1 MKFLNGFKE
10 FAMKG
15 NIVDLAVAVIIGGT
29 FGAIITSLVE
39 DIITPLILAPALKAS
54 GVSEIDKLVW
64 GSVKYGKFLSSI
76 INFIIIALTLF
87 MVINVMNK
95 IKKEE
100 PVATPEPSST
110 DQLLMEIRDALTN
123 AK

>member
-1 MKFLNGFKE
+1 MKFLKGFKE

-15 NIVDLAVAVIIGGT
+15 NIVDLAVAVIIGAT

-54 GVSEIDKLVW
+54 RVPDIDKLVW

-95 IKKEE
+95 MKKAE